1 MAKSV
6 VNRRNFLIKTGVGLG
21 LLVGIGVVGC
31 GPLRRQIAHKA
42 DREPGGY
49 QNDSPPELWF
59 ELKPD
64 GTVIIHSPK
73 VEMGQ
78 GIFTAIAQIAAEE
91 LEADWKQIK
100 VVHASSTHGPVDAV
114 STGGSFSVSSLY
126 TPLREVAAMMREL
139 IKANAAI
146 LLGVPANTLTVKDGI
161 VSGKSKSI
169 TFGEIASKTTNWKI
183 EVAKP
188 ILKSPSDFK
197 LIGKALPRLDLEEKV
212 KGQAV
217 YGIDSSFPNM
227 LYGSVARPPVFGAK
241 FKGVEVGNVASMPG
255 VVKVVVEKD
264 FVGVVATSRI
274 EAEDAKRQLKIDWK
288 MPNKLVQQS
297 DVEAIVKVG
306 VGNDVVIQ
314 KEGKTSAYIEES
326 GVVVKEYFSP
336 LGVHA
341 QMEPNG
347 AAAFYQDGAVVVK
360 MSTQVVKITQKNIA
374 EALNIDKEKVD
385 IQTQYIGGGFGRRL
399 QTPHAV
405 EAALMS
411 KAVGK
416 PVHVFFERTEEF
428 QNGFLRPPSH
438 NVLKAKLN
446 PDGSIL
452 AMEHHAA
459 SSDVAFNSAL
469 LADIL
474 PVPSSIA
481 KMIVG
486 ADIGAW
492 RGGMIHYLNIPNY
505 NTTAWHKELPFQ
517 TSWWRGLG
525 LLPNTFAI
533 ESFMDELAYQTKQ
546 DPIDFRLRH
555 LANDPRSETIKG
567 VLKAVAEKSNWGKP
581 LPQGRAR
588 GLACSIDVNTP
599 VAQVVE
605 VEIVNNEIKVRKV
618 FCAIDPGVIINPD
631 GVKAQAEGA
640 IMMGLSATMFEEVTI
655 KDGKVTPNNY
665 GYYPIATM
673 KDSPEVEI
681 ILLSNGDAP
690 RGVGEP
696 PIGPIGAAIANA
708 VFALTGKR
716 LNKMPLK
723 LG

>member
-42 DREPGGY
+42 DQEPGGY
-49 QNDSPPELWF
+49 KNDSPPELWF

-64 GTVIIHSPK
+64 GELIIHSPK

-100 VVHASSTHGPVDAV
+100 VVHASSINRPVDAL
-114 STGGSFSVSSLY
+114 STGGSLSVSSLY

-146 LLGVPANTLTVKDGI
+146 LLGVPAKTLTVKDGV
-161 VSGKSKSI
+161 VSGKSKSM

-188 ILKSPSDFK
+188 ILKSPSEFK
-197 LIGKALPRLDLEEKV
+197 LIGKALPRLDLEAKV

-241 FKGVEVGNVASMPG
+241 FKGVEVGNVGSMPG

-288 MPNKLVQQS
+288 MPDKLVQQS
-297 DVEAIVKVG
+297 DVEALIRVG
-306 VGNDVVIQ
+306 VGNDVMIQ
-314 KEGKTSAYIEES
+314 KEGKTSAFIEES
-326 GVVVKEYFSP
+326 SVVVKEYFSP

-341 QMEPNG
+341 QIEPNG

-360 MSTQVVKITQKNIA
+360 MSTQVVKVTQKNVA
-374 EALNIDKEKVD
+374 EALDIDKEKVD

-469 LADIL
+469 FDNLF
-474 PVPSSIA
+474 PVPSSMV

-533 ESFMDELAYQTKQ
+533 ESFMDELAHQTKQ
-546 DPIDFRLRH
+546 DPLNFRLRH

-581 LPQGRAR
+581 LPEGRAK

-631 GVKAQAEGA
+631 GVKAQSEGA
-640 IMMGLSATMFEEVTI
+640 IMMGLSATLFEEVTI

-665 GYYPIATM
+665 GYYPIALM
-673 KDSPEVEI
+673 KDSPEIEV
-681 ILLSNGDAP
+681 ILLSNGDSP

-716 LNKMPLK
+716 LNRMPLK
-723 LG
+723 LV